1 MAMLASCYKKRNNSK
16 ICLSPQGSEKKWIP
30 AWTSGK
36 QLSQSACPGHSL
48 FVLVVMILLEDDLPT
63 TLKRKSSCPGLPDE
77 IFFEPWARCLTTR
90 SVCSLMNLLMEDI
103 DTRKQ
108 IFFFLFERLWRHLQ
122 EFHSKK
128 CLHFRNSARGNHCN
142 DVSKN
147 ENSLFWWPT
156 FDNLTWLRG
165 FLVTFVYLVW
175 FSLCSS
181 LCRELQDNGV
191 VKNSEQFCP

>member
-16 ICLSPQGSEKKWIP
+16 ICLSPQGSEKKMNSSLNLRQAALTVCLP
-30 AWTSGK
+30 GPLLVRLSGDDFVRRWLAYNFEK
-36 QLSQSACPGHSL
+36 KIFLSR
-48 FVLVVMILLEDDLPT
+48 T
-63 TLKRKSSCPGLPDE
+63 TERE
-77 IFFEPWARCLTTR
+77 FFEPWARCLTTR

-108 IFFFLFERLWRHLQ
+108 IFFFFFERLWRHLQ

-147 ENSLFWWPT
+147 ENLLFCKSPMAHV
-156 FDNLTWLRG
+156 R
-165 FLVTFVYLVW
+165 
-175 FSLCSS
+175 
-181 LCRELQDNGV
+181 
-191 VKNSEQFCP
+191 